1 MAIINSL
8 AVGKARNSAGNLT
21 FSTIKGRTIAREKP
35 AYVRNPQTSKQIA
48 QREKMAKIVAAWRQ
62 FGYQV
67 KHLFTVI
74 AGYGSAYNQFVKLN
88 VGKAETLVVDAITG
102 KVTPI
107 VGLAMGSGKYDSDA
121 IYLSFSGSNM
131 AQFNV
136 SSSQLIDE
144 MQPGDIF
151 GVIRW
156 DSTNEKFEIYSEE
169 LFEDQIPMLRNG
181 NYLDTDVEVNVN
193 DLYAGYWYSSARNLS
208 STPILKKREV

>member
-35 AYVRNPQTSKQIA
+35 AYVRNPQTLKQTE
-48 QREKMAKIVAAWRQ
+48 QREKMTKIVAAWRQ

-88 VGKAETLVVDAITG
+88 ISKAKTLVVDAITG

-107 VGLAMGSGKYDSDA
+107 VGLVMGSGKYDSDA
-121 IYLSFSGSNM
+121 IYLSFSETDK
-131 AQFNV
+131 AHFNV
-136 SSSQLIDE
+136 SSPQLIDE
-144 MQPGDIF
+144 MQAGDVF

-156 DSTNEKFEIYSEE
+156 NSTSKKFEVYSEE
-169 LFEDQIPMLRNG
+169 LFDEQIPMLRNG
-181 NYLDTDVEVNVN
+181 NYLDTDVVVQVN